1 MFKTRWVVVS
11 GLFFSVALN
20 VCAADIDLDSLI
32 ELKLVLPK
40 DTFLRGGS
48 DPVADLN
55 AEVTLINKSTKENF
69 VKEKVPFDDVT
80 RLSAEELGAL
90 RKMTVEQQKELL
102 AKKTEKRELEVAP
115 INVNSVGYAFVEPQL
130 GPADTIEFIIV
141 KLPDEGEAVP
151 EGTPPTIIQRD
162 NLPDQATALDATPNH
177 YVSAG
182 ESSPPYKLPVGKFYL
197 IRSPG
202 MYSIRAVMKSIPDKK
217 APSPFD
223 ATKIDR
229 LIQKYPAGYATSNEE
244 KFRVLPF
251 KSVNQKL
258 ADLKSEL
265 DLYERGYPD
274 FDYMLYQVKADANF
288 DEIYAL
294 QRNKVR
300 GNDVW
305 EWTSVCTVKTGTTAQ
320 VAQPAP
326 KKVALLAIHAKGDAA
341 LYNFDFSAPGVKITV
356 KPIPVKAGAEPKL
369 KVEGGNISV
378 E

>member
-1 MFKTRWVVVS
+1 MTRLATVS
-11 GLFFSVALN
+11 GLFFSVALS

-32 ELKLVLPK
+32 ELKLTLPK

-55 AEVTLINKSTKENF
+55 VDVAVVNKSTKENL

-80 RLSAEELGAL
+80 RLSAEELASL
-90 RKMTVEQQKELL
+90 RKMTPEQQKELL

-115 INVNSVGYAFVEPQL
+115 ANVNSVGYAFVEPQL
-130 GPADTIEFIIV
+130 GPVDTIEFIII
-141 KLPDEGEAVP
+141 KLPEEGETVP
-151 EGTPPTIIQRD
+151 EGTPPTIISRD
-162 NLPDQATALDATPNH
+162 NIPDQATALDATPNQ
-177 YVSAG
+177 YVPAG
-182 ESSPPYKLPVGKFYL
+182 ESSPPYKLPVGKYYV

-217 APSPFD
+217 APSPFE
-223 ATKIDR
+223 ATKIDK
-229 LIQKYPAGYATSNEE
+229 LIQKYPGGYATSNEE

-251 KSVNQKL
+251 KLVNEKL

-265 DLYERGYPD
+265 EHYERGYPD
-274 FDYMLYQVKADANF
+274 FPYMLYQVKADANF

-294 QRNKVR
+294 QRITVR
-300 GNDVW
+300 GVDRW

-326 KKVALLAIHAKGDAA
+326 KKVALLAIHQKGDAS
-341 LYNFDFSAPGVKITV
+341 LYNFDFSAPGVKITA